1 MFCDSLNERINS
13 KNSRIYNYKGKLI
26 LIIEEG
32 IGLTEKESVEYYIKQ
47 GKNFNN
53 QIFNEIWLIL
63 QTAGHYRIYQL
74 K

>member
-32 IGLTEKESVEYYIKQ
+32 IGLTEKESVEYYY
-47 GKNFNN
+47 
-53 QIFNEIWLIL
+53 ELI
-63 QTAGHYRIYQL
+63 
-74 K
+74 